1 MVMSSSFYESALFV
15 FISLLFYFFPQVNA
29 RYLLADYQA
38 STRAKN
44 DFILVAVNQHGT
56 VTGFVQYYFQHFAP
70 SHAEEKRSKK
80 GSSNGKSGGGRS
92 GSSNLRPTPRP
103 VAYVATLQTAKP
115 SSHAEYLAAQ
125 SSNATQ
131 PAKSDK
137 TGAASADVDTGAGVP
152 VNGSGFSVAGNAV
165 EKGTTSSLT
174 ETGAE
179 ARTGVVL
186 MALALAHAHRDGK
199 HYLFCDSTPDAV
211 PFYRRF
217 FDMES
222 CLPVNAFYKWLWT

>member
-1 MVMSSSFYESALFV
+1 MTSCHQPLCQLFAIVPFSFFESVLFV
-15 FISLLFYFFPQVNA
+15 FLSLLFYFLPQVNA

-44 DFILVAVNQHGT
+44 DFILVAVNHHGT

-70 SHAEEKRSKK
+70 SNVDEKRSRK
-80 GSSNGKSGGGRS
+80 NGKSGSGRS
-92 GSSNLRPTPRP
+92 GSSLRPTPRP

-125 SSNATQ
+125 SSNVTQ
-131 PAKSDK
+131 
-137 TGAASADVDTGAGVP
+137 AAE
-152 VNGSGFSVAGNAV
+152 VNDSGFSVSGNAV
-165 EKGTTSSLT
+165 EKGTTSSLK
-174 ETGAE
+174 EKGAE

-222 CLPVNAFYKWLWT
+222 CLPVNAFYKWLWS